1 MNPMMYRWSLFYKLI
16 KKNYELIHS
25 YSAARSVGYAKV
37 EKMNQDRIDIDALN
51 KYNMPKQKM
60 EIKK

>member
-1 MNPMMYRWSLFYKLI
+1 
-16 KKNYELIHS
+16 
-25 YSAARSVGYAKV
+25 
-37 EKMNQDRIDIDALN
+37 MNQDGIDIDALN